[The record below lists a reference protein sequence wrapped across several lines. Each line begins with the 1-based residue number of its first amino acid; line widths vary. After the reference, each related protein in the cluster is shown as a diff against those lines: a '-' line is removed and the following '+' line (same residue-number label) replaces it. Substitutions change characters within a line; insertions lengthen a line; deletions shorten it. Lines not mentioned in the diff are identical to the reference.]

1 MTANQINK
9 AIKHLGIEIVKGKG
23 YQYFCDLETGAQ
35 VGESVL
41 ICYLNQCTLH
51 EWVKEA
57 EIANSK
63 REL

>member
-23 YQYFCDLETGAQ
+23 YQYFCDLKTGAQ

-41 ICYLNQCTLH
+41 VCYLNHCTLE

-57 EIANSK
+57 EIANSN

>member
-1 MTANQINK
+1 MTTKLINN
-9 AIKHLGIEIVKGKG
+9 AIKHLGIEIVRGHG

-41 ICYLNQCTLH
+41 ICYLNHCTLA

-57 EIANSK
+57 ELANSM
-63 REL
+63 R

>member
-1 MTANQINK
+1 MTTNIINR
-9 AIKHLGIEIVKGKG
+9 AIKHLGLEIVRGQG

-41 ICYLNQCTLH
+41 ICYLNHCTLA

-57 EIANSK
+57 EFANSA
-63 REL
+63 R